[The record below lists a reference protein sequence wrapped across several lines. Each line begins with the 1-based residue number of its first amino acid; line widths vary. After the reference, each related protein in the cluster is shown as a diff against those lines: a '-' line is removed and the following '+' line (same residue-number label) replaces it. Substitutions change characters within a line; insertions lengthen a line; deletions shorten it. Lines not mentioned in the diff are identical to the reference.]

1 MCRAQRRQGS
11 IHSRTRTLAEGRILA
26 FDLPDPVEA
35 EVEPLEV
42 DEAVEARDPL
52 DEVVVE
58 EQPPE
63 GEQRPQVFH
72 LQDQPELET
81 QRRRRLELKLPARRG
96 VLPLALGGPLQ
107 AYGRKA

>member
-1 MCRAQRRQGS
+1 MVER
-11 IHSRTRTLAEGRILA
+11 RILA

-42 DEAVEARDPL
+42 DEAVEAGDPL

-63 GEQRPQVFH
+63 GEQRPQVLH
-72 LQDQPELET
+72 LQDQPELEA

-107 AYGRKA
+107 AF